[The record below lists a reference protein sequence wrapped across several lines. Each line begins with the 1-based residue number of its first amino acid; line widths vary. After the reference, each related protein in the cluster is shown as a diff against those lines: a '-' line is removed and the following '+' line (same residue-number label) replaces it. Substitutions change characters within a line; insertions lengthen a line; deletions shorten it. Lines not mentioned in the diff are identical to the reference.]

1 MMLTYPK
8 NDLKKNSFLT
18 YILRG
23 FFRLLYHEIAWSYD
37 YVAWV
42 VSLGKWRS
50 WVLSCVDYLSG
61 FKVLELGHGPGHL
74 IRTLSTSGKNIIG
87 LDQSR
92 QMGRQAYN
100 RLRKAGISPQ
110 IIRGDAK
117 DLPFPSN
124 TFDHIVSTFPSDFI
138 FIEKTLLEA
147 KRVILPG
154 GTLVVVPVAWI
165 NGPKL
170 KHKLAARLFRVTGQA
185 PEVDFQVF
193 AENAC
198 QPFKN
203 IGFDTFVEAKEV
215 GASIVMIIIA
225 KKPIE

>member
-1 MMLTYPK
+1 MLTYPK
-8 NDLKKNSFLT
+8 NDFKKQSLLSFL
-18 YILRG
+18 LRG

-37 YVAWV
+37 YVAWA

-50 WVLSCVDYLSG
+50 WVLSCVDYLPG

-74 IRTLSTSGKNIIG
+74 IRALSTSGKNVTG

-100 RLRKAGISPQ
+100 RLRKARIYPQ
-110 IIRGDAK
+110 VIRGDAK

-124 TFDHIVSTFPSDFI
+124 TFDHIVATFPSDYI
-138 FIEKTLLEA
+138 FVEKSLLEA
-147 KRVILPG
+147 KRVISPG
-154 GTLVVVPVAWI
+154 GTLVVVLVAWI

-170 KHKLAARLFRVTGQA
+170 KHKLAASLFRVTGQA

-203 IGFDTFVEAKEV
+203 IGFDTIVEAKEV
-215 GASIVMIIIA
+215 DASFVMIIIA
-225 KKPIE
+225 KKPME